1 MGRLRTLT
9 GRQRRESPAP
19 WTAPLL
25 TSRRH
30 LDLLRMCGA
39 TGRRG

>member
-9 GRQRRESPAP
+9 GRHRRESPAP
-19 WTAPLL
+19 WAGPLL

-30 LDLLRMCGA
+30 IDLLRVCGA

>member
-1 MGRLRTLT
+1 MGRLRTPT

-19 WTAPLL
+19 RTGPPL

>member
-9 GRQRRESPAP
+9 GRHRRESPAP
-19 WTAPLL
+19 SVGPLL

-30 LDLLRMCGA
+30 IDLLRMCGA